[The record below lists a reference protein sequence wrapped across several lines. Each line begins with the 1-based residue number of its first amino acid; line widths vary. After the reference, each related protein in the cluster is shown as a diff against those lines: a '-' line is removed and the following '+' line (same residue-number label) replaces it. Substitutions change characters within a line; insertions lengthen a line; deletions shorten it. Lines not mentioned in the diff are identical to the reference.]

1 MLTLKNQSKLAIVL
15 LLSAFGVANV
25 ANVELI
31 INPQSA
37 TQIVQI
43 QNQPTDASVTKLVQV
58 LQVDKMVDS
67 LIAQRQA
74 RHDGVKNLQ
83 NPFPSDTKSIFS
95 KKTNEQ
101 LHKIFEKYS
110 QLFSGEM
117 DMAQTREKLLFAYE
131 QAVKKHYNQV
141 EVDAL
146 IGFYD
151 TPTGQQTLQKQSLV
165 EQEFLTVAVPA
176 MVGDTE
182 KMQQSLPQLGKELEK
197 IFKLGK

>member
-67 LIAQRQA
+67 LIA
-74 RHDGVKNLQ
+74 
-83 NPFPSDTKSIFS
+83 
-95 KKTNEQ
+95 
-101 LHKIFEKYS
+101 
-110 QLFSGEM
+110 
-117 DMAQTREKLLFAYE
+117 
-131 QAVKKHYNQV
+131 
-141 EVDAL
+141 
-146 IGFYD
+146 
-151 TPTGQQTLQKQSLV
+151 
-165 EQEFLTVAVPA
+165 
-176 MVGDTE
+176 
-182 KMQQSLPQLGKELEK
+182 
-197 IFKLGK
+197 

>member
-25 ANVELI
+25 AKAELV

-74 RHDGVKNLQ
+74 MHDGVKNLPK
-83 NPFPSDTKSIFS
+83 PFPSDTKSIFS
-95 KKTNEQ
+95 KKTHEQ
-101 LHKIFEKYS
+101 LNKVFEKYT
-110 QLFSGEM
+110 QVFGGEM
-117 DMAQTREKLLFAYE
+117 NMAQTREKLLFAYE
-131 QAVKKHYNQV
+131 QAVKKYYNQV

-146 IGFYD
+146 IGVYD
-151 TPTGQQTLQKQSLV
+151 TPTGQQILQKQSLV
-165 EQEFLTVAVPA
+165 EQEFLTVAVPT

-182 KMQQSLPQLGKELEK
+182 KMQQYLPELGKELEK
-197 IFKLGK
+197 IFKLDK